1 MPPKRAPDRR
11 QRTAMRRPGPTSM
24 RCVEFLSYIFELPG
38 GELLRVDVAVM
49 NAVEWKLEWH
59 TAII

>member
-1 MPPKRAPDRR
+1 
-11 QRTAMRRPGPTSM
+11 MRRPGPTSM